1 MSGSLRSDADC
12 SQRMTT
18 SAGAGTECA
27 GNGEAA
33 VLSAVIAAWQQRRF
47 ATWLFSAA
55 DQR

>member
-1 MSGSLRSDADC
+1 MSGSLCSDADY
-12 SQRMTT
+12 SQRMMT
-18 SAGAGTECA
+18 SAGDGTECA